1 MRKTLIITLVLCV
14 AATFAYAQTTGT
26 TGSTTSSTTTS
37 TTGTTGGTTT
47 TTTTKKHSAAHHMY
61 KGTVAS
67 VDSASS
73 SFVVHPAKG
82 ADMTLKVNDK
92 TKYSPKGKAWA
103 DVTVGA
109 KVSGGYHN
117 DGTDN
122 WALTVKIWPAD
133 TGTAAKT
140 GTK

>member
-14 AATFAYAQTTGT
+14 AASLAAYAQTTGT
-26 TGSTTSSTTTS
+26 TGTTTSTTTS
-37 TTGTTGGTTT
+37 TTATTGGATTT
-47 TTTTKKHSAAHHMY
+47 TTTHKHTATHKNY

-67 VDSASS
+67 VDSANS

-82 ADMTLKVNDK
+82 ADMTFKVNDK
-92 TKYSPKGKAWA
+92 TKYLPKGKAWA

-109 KVSGGYHN
+109 KVSGTYHN

-122 WALTVKIWPAD
+122 WALLVHIWPAD
-133 TGTAAKT
+133 AAAKT